1 MTRIVGSRDRSEF
14 ILDPVE
20 AWHRG
25 RVLDR
30 MLAHVEPPRPH
41 GVFRGT
47 HAEFER
53 IDEARR
59 IELARALMKKGLRR
73 ARARKALHLVC
84 FGRSNIAP

>member
-1 MTRIVGSRDRSEF
+1 MARIVGTQDRSEF

-30 MLAHVEPPRPH
+30 MLAHAEPPRQR
-41 GVFRGT
+41 GAFRGT

-53 IDEARR
+53 IDEVRR
-59 IELARALMKKGLRR
+59 IEVAHRLNQG
-73 ARARKALHLVC
+73 
-84 FGRSNIAP
+84 

>member
-1 MTRIVGSRDRSEF
+1 MTRIVGKLDRSEF

-25 RVLDR
+25 RALDR
-30 MLAHVEPPRPH
+30 MLAGALPPHPR

-53 IDEARR
+53 RDALRCVDIARR
-59 IELARALMKKGLRR
+59 LNAG
-73 ARARKALHLVC
+73 
-84 FGRSNIAP
+84 

>member
-1 MTRIVGSRDRSEF
+1 MTRVVGKMDRSEF

-30 MLAHVEPPRPH
+30 MLAKALPPHPR

-47 HAEFER
+47 HAEFDRLDASRSLE
-53 IDEARR
+53 IARR
-59 IELARALMKKGLRR
+59 LNAG
-73 ARARKALHLVC
+73 
-84 FGRSNIAP
+84 

>member
-1 MTRIVGSRDRSEF
+1 MTRVVGRKDRSEF

-30 MLAHVEPPRPH
+30 MLARALPPHPR
-41 GVFRGT
+41 GVFRGP

-53 IDEARR
+53 LDALRSVEIARR
-59 IELARALMKKGLRR
+59 LNSG
-73 ARARKALHLVC
+73 
-84 FGRSNIAP
+84 

>member
-1 MTRIVGSRDRSEF
+1 MTRIVGSKDRAEF
-14 ILDPVE
+14 VLDPVE

-30 MLAHVEPPRPH
+30 MLAQTQPPHPR

-47 HAEFER
+47 HAEFGR

-59 IELARALMKKGLRR
+59 IEAARRL
-73 ARARKALHLVC
+73 
-84 FGRSNIAP
+84 NQD

>member
-1 MTRIVGSRDRSEF
+1 MTRIVGPQDRSEF

-30 MLAHVEPPRPH
+30 MLAQTQPPRPR

-53 IDEARR
+53 GDEARR
-59 IELARALMKKGLRR
+59 IEIARRLNQR
-73 ARARKALHLVC
+73 
-84 FGRSNIAP
+84 

>member
-1 MTRIVGSRDRSEF
+1 MTRVVGKLDRSEF

-25 RVLDR
+25 RALDR
-30 MLAHVEPPRPH
+30 MLAHALPPHPR

-53 IDEARR
+53 RDALRSAEIARR
-59 IELARALMKKGLRR
+59 L
-73 ARARKALHLVC
+73 
-84 FGRSNIAP
+84 NPD